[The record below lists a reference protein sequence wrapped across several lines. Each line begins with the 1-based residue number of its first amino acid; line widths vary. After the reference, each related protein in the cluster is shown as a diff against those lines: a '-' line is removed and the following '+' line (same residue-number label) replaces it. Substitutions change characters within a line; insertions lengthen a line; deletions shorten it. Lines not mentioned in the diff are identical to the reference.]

1 MRNIGIFTE
10 GHISLPYNSIGK
22 KFFTATAE
30 RVLNILDID
39 NISINIILTDNKF
52 IRSINKDYR
61 KKNSPTDVIS
71 FAYRD
76 KISLDETSHDESFP
90 SIAGEIEELGDIYI
104 SVEKASEQSLDYRVS
119 LKDELKRLLI
129 HGILHLVGYDH
140 EISDEENKRMNDLED
155 KIFNKI

>member
-10 GHISLPYNSIGK
+10 GEISLPYNGIGK
-22 KFFTATAE
+22 KFFTAAAE
-30 RVLNILDID
+30 KVFNIIDID

-61 KKNSPTDVIS
+61 EKNRPTDVIS

-76 KISLDETSHDESFP
+76 AASPDESFP
-90 SIAGEIEELGDIYI
+90 AITEAIEELGDIYI
-104 SVEKASEQSLDYRVS
+104 SLEKASEQSSAYGVS

-129 HGILHLVGYDH
+129 HGILHLLGYDH
-140 EISDEENKRMNDLED
+140 EISKEEDKRMSSLED
-155 KIFNKI
+155 EIFNKI

>member
-1 MRNIGIFTE
+1 MKNIKVFLE
-10 GHISLPYNSIGK
+10 GDISLPYNNIGK
-22 KFFTATAE
+22 KFFTATTE
-30 RVLNILDID
+30 KVFNIINID

-52 IRSINKDYR
+52 IRSINKKYR

-76 KISLDETSHDESFP
+76 DLFP
-90 SIAGEIEELGDIYI
+90 SIDSEIEELGDIYI
-104 SVEKASEQSLDYRVS
+104 SLEKAAEQSLDYGVS

-129 HGILHLVGYDH
+129 HGILHLIGYDH
-140 EISDEENKRMNDLED
+140 EISDEEDKRMRDMED